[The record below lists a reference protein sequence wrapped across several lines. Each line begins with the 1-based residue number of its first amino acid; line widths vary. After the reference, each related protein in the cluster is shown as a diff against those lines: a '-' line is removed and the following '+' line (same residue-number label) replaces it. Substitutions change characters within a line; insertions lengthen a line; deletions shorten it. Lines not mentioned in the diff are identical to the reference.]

1 MKVENVVKPPQKP
14 VVRNIRRSPFIKL
27 PRSNKPYKSPIIK
40 QPNTFTTMV
49 PHGKPDAMLVWTACE
64 SKYRGSRNLMG
75 ISVELCDSKEE
86 KLFICH
92 SMKISSEKFDF
103 SIE

>member
-64 SKYRGSRNLMG
+64 SKYLAIPPTKLPAPMKKRILNIIILFNIILPQILLSAILM
-75 ISVELCDSKEE
+75 
-86 KLFICH
+86 
-92 SMKISSEKFDF
+92 
-103 SIE
+103 

>member
-1 MKVENVVKPPQKP
+1 
-14 VVRNIRRSPFIKL
+14 
-27 PRSNKPYKSPIIK
+27 
-40 QPNTFTTMV
+40 
-49 PHGKPDAMLVWTACE
+49 
-64 SKYRGSRNLMG
+64 MG

-92 SMKISSEKFDF
+92 SMKISSEEFDF